1 MNPPSSAGPSS
12 PLPSREAAG
21 PSQPVRFFYNGRIF
35 TADPDQP
42 EAEAMVVANGR
53 ILWIG
58 RQQDANPGTG
68 VERVDLQGCRV
79 IPGIIDAHM
88 HPLFL
93 AETAQQIACLPPAAH
108 SLDDII
114 EAVRRRRAELGRL
127 PLAPGGPGGAG
138 RQGRNP
144 GGTGLASRGEG
155 PGGNGSGHAQAARSP
170 SGGEEAG
177 RSVPGS
183 GAAGSS
189 GTLPWIL
196 GWGYDEGKLAEG
208 RAPTRWDLDRGA
220 SDVPVVL
227 TRICYHVVA
236 VNSKALELAGITR
249 ETPDPPGG
257 RIDRDEH
264 GEPTG
269 ILRESARYLVLD
281 RIPTPPPAAWA
292 QMLANLSPFLFA
304 RGITGITD
312 MMARRR
318 PVDDLALY
326 RDAHA
331 RGLRQR
337 VVLYYLWEHLRDE
350 PPSALRPEALPG
362 PGQPVAVGGI
372 KVFADGSI
380 SGRTA
385 WVDPPF
391 SSPGAPS
398 PEDSGLAM
406 TTAAELLEAATAA
419 RRLGVQ
425 LAVHAMGNRAI
436 DLVVNSLARLPGR
449 LDGPGWLDG
458 SPSIRLEHATLA
470 SPAAMAEAARAGIA
484 FVPQPIFLFAEVES
498 YLNNLGPERAS
509 RAYALRSMLAAGV
522 QVALSSDAP
531 ATSWA
536 DPASPFANLK
546 MAVTRR
552 ASNGMV
558 LGPDEAIPLDV
569 ALTLYTREAARVTRM
584 PGTGQLK
591 AGFAADFV
599 VLDRDVLAAGP
610 DTAAELDAV
619 RVLATYLDGER
630 VYEA

>member
-1 MNPPSSAGPSS
+1 MNPPSSPGPSGPVPSHKAAS
-12 PLPSREAAG
+12 PA
-21 PSQPVRFFYNGRIF
+21 QPARYFYNGRIF

-42 EAEAMVVANGR
+42 EADAMVVANGR

-58 RQQDANPGTG
+58 RQTDANPGTG
-68 VERVDLQGCRV
+68 VERVDLQGRRV

-93 AETAQQIACLPPAAH
+93 AETAQQIACLPPAAR
-108 SLDDII
+108 SVGDII
-114 EAVRRRRAELGRL
+114 EAVRRRRQQLGRE
-127 PLAPGGPGGAG
+127 AG
-138 RQGRNP
+138 RP
-144 GGTGLASRGEG
+144 A
-155 PGGNGSGHAQAARSP
+155 PGSGHA
-170 SGGEEAG
+170 
-177 RSVPGS
+177 
-183 GAAGSS
+183 GSS
-189 GTLPWIL
+189 GPLPWIL

-208 RAPTRWDLDRGA
+208 RAPTRRDLDRGA

-269 ILRESARYLVLD
+269 ILRESARYLVLE

-292 QMLANLSPFLFA
+292 QMLADLSPFLFA

-326 RDAHA
+326 QDAHA

-350 PPSALRPEALPG
+350 PASALRPEALPG
-362 PGQPVAVGGI
+362 PGQPVAAGGI

-391 SSPGAPS
+391 SASGAPS
-398 PEDSGLAM
+398 PEDSGLSM
-406 TTAAELLEAATAA
+406 TSAAELLEAAAAA

-436 DLVVNSLARLPGR
+436 DLVVNTLARLPGR
-449 LDGPGWLDG
+449 PDGPGWLDG
-458 SPSIRLEHATLA
+458 GPSIRLEHATLA
-470 SPAAMAEAARAGIA
+470 SPAAMAVAARAGIA

-498 YLNNLGPERAS
+498 YLSNLGPERAS

-522 QVALSSDAP
+522 QVAMSSDAP

-552 ASNGMV
+552 ASHGMV

-569 ALTLYTREAARVTRM
+569 ALTLYTREAARVTRI